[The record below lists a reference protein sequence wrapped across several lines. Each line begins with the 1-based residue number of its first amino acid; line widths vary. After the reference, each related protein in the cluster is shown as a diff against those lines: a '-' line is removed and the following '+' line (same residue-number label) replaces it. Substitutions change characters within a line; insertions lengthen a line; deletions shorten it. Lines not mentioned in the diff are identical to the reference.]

1 MPQFLREPS
10 YERLLPEVT
19 KVVLVHNDWHGST
32 SDSEKSESQ
41 KYDYA
46 RNKIDSIQ
54 AHKKEIDVSV
64 ILDPVSSPGTD
75 KKYPPR
81 VLMDGAP
88 GVGKTTLTL
97 HACKDWANDLKFK
110 QYDLVL
116 FMPLRQASFNS
127 LVDLLPGDDP
137 ELKKDVERYINQN
150 SGENVAMIFDGYD
163 ELSYDQRRQGSF
175 LMRIF
180 KGEILHKCAVWI
192 TSRPYTSGE
201 LLSSPGINK
210 HVEVVG
216 FKKEQ
221 IYACVRKRIKDR
233 DKANSLLRQLKERD
247 DITSICYIPF
257 LCTIMIRVYESN
269 SDKVLPLTMTE
280 LFERFLHDLVQRDR
294 KVVVNSN
301 PDMEDIDNRLSQLG
315 SLAYECLV
323 ENKFVF
329 SFKELQ
335 AVFGNRLRKVD
346 DVKALSLGLLT
357 SSTNVGRA
365 CEQQFQYV
373 HLSIQEYLA
382 ATHVSKQEDYDE
394 LMNLFCRH
402 IDEPRYRL
410 FLLFLSGMTTSV
422 INKDFLLMAFSS
434 GWKKTQCEAHKSQE
448 KKNQWAS
455 RFLYCINL
463 VFESTNFDD
472 FIHLFDSLPDKSK
485 IQLRNYSMSLFEC
498 RILARFLCSI
508 KHTWEML
515 DVENCSL
522 NVDSLEV
529 MKSVCSCVNDNR
541 GSIQHVNFSFN
552 DLTIGDLHKFP
563 WFNNLQVLT
572 FKPCQLNSWQSD
584 LSCLSH
590 IQQLDIK
597 VNHCVAVSASPSEV
611 KVSHATLRGFV
622 KYLNGIRTLSL
633 TDVDR
638 HTVQKALVCCPC
650 VDSLQNLEISDVDS
664 IDQLIIQNAE
674 TLISSMCLRKLTL
687 HRVHLSSTTASKL
700 FQFLSSNT
708 SIQELNISGN
718 PLLSS
723 SLEDASLMS
732 LGSTFESFLSDNK
745 TVYKLAMNDKSFSNG
760 LTQYLVAGLSANE
773 TLRNLELN
781 KNELT
786 VVTINDIVT
795 ATTKHDCLS
804 SLFIGGLKLQRECS
818 HWRALYDVSQ
828 GEYVSVSA
836 YCLLKKLNNSLV
848 RYPSIA
854 GVVVTDHD
862 HSDAVS
868 FFNVIQ
874 HDKSVRKLLYIDLKF
889 SFGIGCTF
897 ETFLT
902 VNNVISSL
910 RFHNCSFSNSI
921 LTFLEAGLANN
932 VYLKEISLTNLKE
945 ANGIICVL
953 RALQRNESIECLDL
967 SENGSVLNLCCSQS
981 VAIDFKNLFCSNCS
995 LKTVNIAR
1003 TCMNDTII
1011 HGMAEGLSMNR
1022 SLNSLKMSLTELTSR
1037 GIKRVLYSATFSALT
1052 NIEVCEYFSFNRSD
1066 TESRG
1071 WDVAVKS
1078 YYHSWPYL
1086 QHTFQES
1093 DDLNGPGIASFEIPK
1108 YFSRIYQCERVLNLL
1123 SSSKTLLTLNLSCVL
1138 PFTFGDS
1145 KGFGIALKKVL
1156 ETCSCLKSLT
1166 LKGCELPKDTW
1177 MYAASGLGKSP
1188 SLKHLEVSG
1197 STISTVDDAVRIL
1210 NNLNGIEEL
1219 DISDNVELL
1228 DSLTTYNTKKLSEA
1242 FTRAL
1247 TSSSS
1252 RLKCLNVKNSIN
1264 NEVAKMLANTLQNKS
1279 LSLKNIELSEDRF
1292 SCDVVQ
1298 MYLMLMVE
1306 GQSSLVRL
1314 KFSKSQFHQSSKENF
1329 MSSIMDEIAKV
1340 CTFNLTCPLFGGVCN
1355 IILYED
1361 FDYLP
1366 SENMTSISLEDINVD
1381 CMNVLFHSLCHPRLS
1396 KIRSLSLRAK
1406 DGVSCIAA
1414 LGRDLQKMLEENI
1427 SLRDFTL
1434 SNVVSDILPGFSEGL
1449 KSNHHILK
1457 IVLSVVAIDS
1467 VSKKVLANFLKAMDS
1482 SKSLYCV
1489 CIKGLPPLHRNC
1501 KWLIDP
1507 YYRNSLPVWLF
1518 CSLSTI
1524 YRDSTLSSN
1533 AARSILMSCSVL
1545 KVNSSQLD
1553 CDVKDTSTSTV
1564 TVLTE
1569 LFNCLKFNSTL
1580 TELDLSENEVLKE
1593 SSSEELCQAIECMF
1607 SENKTL
1613 EVLKVPGALNNHI
1626 ARALITG
1633 LTNNQTPRD
1642 LHIQAT
1648 SLKMKL
1654 FSKMAHFLEVHSL
1667 KSLHVVDVVSIQ
1679 TSPNFSKWQVIIK
1692 NKAVMSVLLSSSVKA
1707 LPKVKL
1713 WSRLWELKE
1722 IECISNG
1729 TPVEFYDTEVDE
1741 GVHYQLPCRSLLH
1754 ERNMPSDVTEH
1765 ARDLCRISVL
1775 RRENSPNDSSS
1786 KKSLLCCEDIKQF
1799 LKLKSVGLSGL
1810 HLSDDMYRCLLQ
1822 ELSTARCM
1830 TKLDLSGSG
1839 LDKSRFCEV
1848 LQQTSKLNL
1857 KELNMSHNNPSHG
1870 EDSTLK
1876 SAIETFLM
1884 NNKSVLILKLGSC
1897 SISDSVCTCI
1907 GQLLRVEKNISL
1919 SILDLSA
1926 NNITD
1931 IGATALVESLKH
1943 NMSLKKLDL
1952 SGNSLFTCTSLGN
1965 ALCDF
1970 FRVNTALV
1978 VLNLVNKLLHAD
1990 SSNLVM
1996 IASSLEV
2003 NNTMECLSLPYFQ
2016 HCLYTLLTYN
2026 LCVNV
2031 VCACCTLT
2039 STRNAR
2045 DIEIVCNENVSIGC
2059 SEPDHCR
2066 QADYDEDSIEV
2077 TQSHQISQPQ
2087 PVTSDES
2094 DHCRQA
2100 DHIEDKIEVTALSY
2114 SFPCPKLIKIHVH
2127 QMNADL
2133 MVNVLD
2139 SIQQTITLETL
2150 QVLFDDKLSAT
2161 DSENIG
2167 IAIKYLLQRSLA
2179 LTHLQ
2184 LLGVLQDDAVKEI
2197 ITGLESASSI
2207 KCIRIEVNHL
2217 SVNSIVSLLKA
2228 FDDAQIAEICVD
2240 KVHEETRGCLI
2251 FPINYININKAQDD
2265 FRRDSEVELQCIKI
2279 DDTLAIALFK
2289 FLKVSNCQ
2297 IKVVKLSS
2305 NLKHSDT
2312 AVSHSLQEM
2321 LTCNKVIKELD
2332 LYETENENNSIINAV
2347 AEGLTQNRYLQKLTI
2362 DLSKT
2367 SDDSLYRLLRSLSSK
2382 PLTVEVFKESK
2393 VCFKRHIDMLSS
2405 DHSTRMDNS
2414 DRVIKSSDLNRLLSC
2429 IITNKLTLRELE
2441 IAVFNSHYH
2450 SEMPTLCIESICE
2463 FVSMSKVENLRLRN
2477 TIDAQSF
2484 YGLSSCLIVCTSL
2497 NHLAI
2502 TCKLDVENQELLH
2515 IQSLIVPSLTCSSLL
2530 RLEIL
2535 GEFIFFRN
2543 SSNAKWNI
2551 KLFNCATYGLLCYKF
2566 LSSDM
2571 IQSSIDKII
2580 VKDKDVSR
2588 RRLKLPVPDTP
2599 HEITYVIL
2607 RSIEQGCFPVKELHL
2622 HFEKNVSDHYGV
2634 AIERML
2640 ASRSNKY
2647 LQILLIN
2654 NLTNDSTAKHLL
2666 DGISGNRTL
2675 NQLSIDS
2682 KNNWQHKDKQ
2692 QIQILLRLQDTCFRN
2707 SAIWKISL
2715 CNGVSIERNFKH
2727 ELALPGS
2734 LEPYVVVPSG
2744 DPWVFKSTDKKQLL
2758 HNMLNN
2764 MLRVSNSEYDVSSSL
2779 IFHCLQGIDLSNS
2792 DLEYNDLATLFEALQ
2807 RNDTVKKLDVSYAV
2821 QKRPSSLE
2829 VYYCMLER
2837 LLERNK
2843 SLKVLNLTGLVDKK
2857 VSEILASQLQ
2867 RCSLTSLLINFE
2879 TEEDCSESNERL
2891 VCAFM
2896 QSKLYYLGI
2905 ENHCCIHVRR
2915 EPSYLFKRNF
2925 VAIY

>member
-1 MPQFLREPS
+1 MPQFLGEPS

-54 AHKKEIDVSV
+54 AHKKEIDVSI

-81 VLMDGAP
+81 VLLDGAP

-116 FMPLRQASFNS
+116 FMPLRQEASFNS
-127 LVDLLPGDDP
+127 LIDLLPGDDP

-180 KGEILHKCAVWI
+180 NGEILHKCAVWI

-216 FKKEQ
+216 FRKEQ

-280 LFERFLHDLVQRDR
+280 LFERFLHDLIQRDR
-294 KVVVNSN
+294 KVVVSSN
-301 PDMEDIDNRLSQLG
+301 PDMEDIGNRLSQLG

-382 ATHVSKQEDYDE
+382 ARHVSKQEDYDE

-434 GWKKTQCEAHKSQE
+434 GWKKTQCETHKSQE

-508 KHTWEML
+508 EHTWEKL

-572 FKPCQLNSWQSD
+572 FKPGQLNSWQSD

-597 VNHCVAVSASPSEV
+597 VNHSVAVSASPSEV

-622 KYLNGIRTLSL
+622 KYLNGICTLSL

-760 LTQYLVAGLSANE
+760 LTQYLVAGLLANE

-981 VAIDFKNLFCSNCS
+981 VAIDFKNLLCSNCS

-1011 HGMAEGLSMNR
+1011 HGMAEGLSMNK
-1022 SLNSLKMSLTELTSR
+1022 SLNSLKMTLTELTSR
-1037 GIKRVLYSATFSALT
+1037 GIKRVLYSATFSTLT

-1108 YFSRIYQCERVLNLL
+1108 YSRIYIYQCERVLNLL
-1123 SSSKTLLTLNLSCVL
+1123 SSSKTLLTLTLSCVL

-1177 MYAASGLGKSP
+1177 MYAAIGLGKSP

-1210 NNLNGIEEL
+1210 NNLNSVEEL

-1247 TSSSS
+1247 ISSSS
-1252 RLKCLNVKNSIN
+1252 RLKCLNIKNSIN
-1264 NEVAKMLANTLQNKS
+1264 NEVAEMLANTLQNKS

-1434 SNVVSDILPGFSEGL
+1434 SNVVSDILPWFSEGL
-1449 KSNHHILK
+1449 KSNHHILE

-1482 SKSLYCV
+1482 SKSLSRV
-1489 CIKGLPPLHRNC
+1489 RIKGLPPLHRNC

-1507 YYRNSLPVWLF
+1507 HYRNSLPVWLF

-1524 YRDSTLSSN
+1524 CRDSTLSSN

-1564 TVLTE
+1564 TVLTK

-1642 LHIQAT
+1642 LHIEAT

-1667 KSLHVVDVVSIQ
+1667 KSLHVVDVVSIK

-1741 GVHYQLPCRSLLH
+1741 GVHYQLPCHGLLH

-1839 LDKSRFCEV
+1839 LDISRFCEV

-1857 KELNMSHNNPSHG
+1857 KELNMSHNDPSHG
-1870 EDSTLK
+1870 DDNTLK

-1884 NNKSVLILKLGSC
+1884 NNKSIVILKLRSC

-1907 GQLLRVEKNISL
+1907 GHSLRVEDNTSL
-1919 SILDLSA
+1919 SVLDLSR

-1931 IGATALVESLKH
+1931 VGATALIESLKH
-1943 NMSLKKLDL
+1943 NLSLKKLDL
-1952 SGNSLFTCTSLGN
+1952 SGNSLFNCTSLGN
-1965 ALCDF
+1965 ALCEF
-1970 FRVNTALV
+1970 FRANTALV
-1978 VLNLVNKLLHAD
+1978 VLNLVSKWLHAD

-2003 NNTMECLSLPYFQ
+2003 NNIIKCLSLPDFK
-2016 HCLYTLLTYN
+2016 HCLHTLLTCN
-2026 LCVNV
+2026 CCVNV
-2031 VCACCTLT
+2031 VSASRTLT
-2039 STRNAR
+2039 SAGNAR
-2045 DIEIVCNENVSIGC
+2045 DIKIVCSENVSIR
-2059 SEPDHCR
+2059 SPEPDHH
-2066 QADYDEDSIEV
+2066 EDNITEF
-2077 TQSHQISQPQ
+2077 
-2087 PVTSDES
+2087 
-2094 DHCRQA
+2094 R
-2100 DHIEDKIEVTALSY
+2100 LSY
-2114 SFPCPKLIKIHVH
+2114 TFPSPKMIDIHVC
-2127 QMNADL
+2127 QMDANL
-2133 MVNVLD
+2133 MATACD
-2139 SIQQTITLETL
+2139 SVQQNNTLETL
-2150 QVLFDDKLSAT
+2150 QVVFDDKLSAT
-2161 DSENIG
+2161 DSKNIG
-2167 IAIKYLLQRSLA
+2167 MAVKHLVQRSSA
-2179 LTHLQ
+2179 LTHLE

-2207 KCIRIEVNHL
+2207 KYIRIEVNHL
-2217 SVNSIVSLLKA
+2217 SVNSIVNLLKA
-2228 FDDAQIAEICVD
+2228 FDDAQIAEIFVD
-2240 KVHEETRGCLI
+2240 KLHIETRGCLI

-2265 FRRDSEVELQCIKI
+2265 FRRDSEVKLQCIQI
-2279 DDTLAIALFK
+2279 DDTLAIALFQ
-2289 FLKVSNCQ
+2289 FLKVRKCQ
-2297 IKVVKLSS
+2297 IKVVKVSS
-2305 NLKHSDT
+2305 NIKHSDT

-2321 LTCNKVIKELD
+2321 LVCNNVIKELD
-2332 LYETENENNSIINAV
+2332 LYETENKNNCIMNAV
-2347 AEGLTQNRYLQKLTI
+2347 AEGLTQN
-2362 DLSKT
+2362 
-2367 SDDSLYRLLRSLSSK
+2367 
-2382 PLTVEVFKESK
+2382 
-2393 VCFKRHIDMLSS
+2393 
-2405 DHSTRMDNS
+2405 
-2414 DRVIKSSDLNRLLSC
+2414 
-2429 IITNKLTLRELE
+2429 
-2441 IAVFNSHYH
+2441 
-2450 SEMPTLCIESICE
+2450 
-2463 FVSMSKVENLRLRN
+2463 
-2477 TIDAQSF
+2477 
-2484 YGLSSCLIVCTSL
+2484 
-2497 NHLAI
+2497 
-2502 TCKLDVENQELLH
+2502 
-2515 IQSLIVPSLTCSSLL
+2515 
-2530 RLEIL
+2530 
-2535 GEFIFFRN
+2535 
-2543 SSNAKWNI
+2543 
-2551 KLFNCATYGLLCYKF
+2551 
-2566 LSSDM
+2566 
-2571 IQSSIDKII
+2571 
-2580 VKDKDVSR
+2580 
-2588 RRLKLPVPDTP
+2588 
-2599 HEITYVIL
+2599 
-2607 RSIEQGCFPVKELHL
+2607 
-2622 HFEKNVSDHYGV
+2622 
-2634 AIERML
+2634 
-2640 ASRSNKY
+2640 
-2647 LQILLIN
+2647 
-2654 NLTNDSTAKHLL
+2654 
-2666 DGISGNRTL
+2666 
-2675 NQLSIDS
+2675 
-2682 KNNWQHKDKQ
+2682 
-2692 QIQILLRLQDTCFRN
+2692 
-2707 SAIWKISL
+2707 
-2715 CNGVSIERNFKH
+2715 
-2727 ELALPGS
+2727 
-2734 LEPYVVVPSG
+2734 
-2744 DPWVFKSTDKKQLL
+2744 
-2758 HNMLNN
+2758 
-2764 MLRVSNSEYDVSSSL
+2764 
-2779 IFHCLQGIDLSNS
+2779 
-2792 DLEYNDLATLFEALQ
+2792 
-2807 RNDTVKKLDVSYAV
+2807 
-2821 QKRPSSLE
+2821 
-2829 VYYCMLER
+2829 
-2837 LLERNK
+2837 
-2843 SLKVLNLTGLVDKK
+2843 
-2857 VSEILASQLQ
+2857 
-2867 RCSLTSLLINFE
+2867 
-2879 TEEDCSESNERL
+2879 
-2891 VCAFM
+2891 
-2896 QSKLYYLGI
+2896 
-2905 ENHCCIHVRR
+2905 
-2915 EPSYLFKRNF
+2915 
-2925 VAIY
+2925 